1 MAGPFLWLAARRGQ
15 LFPFVPVG
23 VGIGI
28 GVWFT
33 LPFEPVFA
41 VYLACLAAALPLFA
55 LSRRELVHAPA
66 IFVLCIFGGFVAAG
80 LRAHWVQAPMLEGR
94 YYGPVTGRVVEVDR
108 SQSDALR
115 VTLDSVF
122 LDGVEP
128 QDTPQRVRISLHG
141 EGQGVQPEPG
151 QVVMVTASLAAPEGP
166 VEPGSFDFR
175 QMAFFEGL
183 GAVGYTRSPMVL
195 WERAGPRAQWIG
207 QLRMRLSA
215 GIQAQIG
222 GDAGAFAA
230 GSMTGDR
237 SGLSLQAVQ
246 ELRDSSLAHLLAI
259 SGMNLAFLIGFVFSL
274 LRYGLALVP
283 FVALRVDTRKLAA
296 LVSLGVASFYL
307 LLSGANVATE
317 RAFIM
322 VLVML
327 GAVLTDRR
335 AITLRSVAIAAL
347 ILLLWQPEALLA
359 PGFQMSFAATIALIA
374 GFEAI
379 NARLPE
385 KLGRLK
391 REALVL
397 VASSLIGGLATAP
410 YAAAH
415 FNRFAEYGFMA
426 NLLTVP
432 VMGAV
437 VMPAGAI
444 AALLAPF
451 GLEGPAL
458 WVMGRGAAWILFV
471 ASWVAGID
479 GSVTAIPAPMPAVLP
494 LLTLGFLWL
503 VLWRGAGRFAGLV
516 PAVLALGLWVQ
527 TERPALLVS
536 SDGKL
541 AGVMGPD
548 GRALS
553 KAKGGGFAARTWL
566 ENDGDLAPQEVAA
579 GRAGFRRDPLGQ
591 RFGIGGYEGL
601 IVSTKAVIDGLDLCS
616 LARVVIL
623 PVDAPPAGR
632 GTSCLLIDRDMLGQS
647 GAIAVYDDLTLVK
660 TRAAKR
666 LWSP

>member
-1 MAGPFLWLAARRGQ
+1 MRPFLWLAAARGH
-15 LFPFVPVG
+15 LFPFAPVG

-28 GVWFT
+28 GLWFAP
-33 LPFEPVFA
+33 PFEPA
-41 VYLACLAAALPLFA
+41 LGLYALCLAAALPLLA
-55 LSRRELVHAPA
+55 LSRRDLFHAPA
-66 IFVLCIFGGFVAAG
+66 IFALCLIAGFLAAG
-80 LRAHWVQAPMLEGR
+80 FRAHWVAAPMMEGR
-94 YYGPVTGRVVEVDR
+94 YYGPVTGRVVDVDR
-108 SQSDALR
+108 SQSDAPR
-115 VTLDSVF
+115 VTLDRVF
-122 LDGVEP
+122 LDGVP
-128 QDTPQRVRISLHG
+128 PDRTPQRVRISLHG
-141 EGQGVQPEPG
+141 DQRVFTPVHGQTVI
-151 QVVMVTASLAAPEGP
+151 VTASLAAPEGP

-183 GAVGYTRSPMVL
+183 GAVGYTRSPMLL
-195 WERAGPRAQWIG
+195 WQDAAPRDQWIG

-230 GSMTGDR
+230 GAMTGDR

-246 ELRDSSLAHLLAI
+246 DLRDSSLAHLLAI

-283 FVALRVDTRKLAA
+283 FVALRFDTRKLAA
-296 LVSLGVASFYL
+296 LVSLVIASFYL

-327 GAVLTDRR
+327 GAVLLDRR

-397 VASSLIGGLATAP
+397 VVSSLIGGLATAP

-415 FNRFAEYGFMA
+415 FNRFAEYGFLA

-451 GLEGPAL
+451 GLADPAL
-458 WVMGRGAAWILFV
+458 WVMGQGSAWILYVAHMV
-471 ASWVAGID
+471 ASVE
-479 GSVTAIPAPMPAVLP
+479 GSVTAIPAPQPAVLP
-494 LLTLGFLWL
+494 LVTLGFLWL
-503 VLWRGAGRFAGLV
+503 VLWRGWGRVAGLV
-516 PAVLALGLWVQ
+516 PAAVALSLWGQ
-527 TERPALLVS
+527 TERPALLIA
-536 SDGKL
+536 SDGRL
-541 AGVMGPD
+541 AGLLGPE

-553 KAKGGGFAARTWL
+553 KPKGGGFAARTWL
-566 ENDGDLAPQEVAA
+566 ENDGDLAPQEEAA
-579 GRAGFRRDPLGQ
+579 NRAGFRRDPLGQ
-591 RFGIGGYEGL
+591 RFTVAGEEGL
-601 IVSTKAVIDGLDLCS
+601 IVSAKANIDGLDLCA
-616 LARVVIL
+616 LARIVVL
-623 PVDAPPAGR
+623 PTDAPAAGQ
-632 GTSCLLIDRDMLGQS
+632 GKGCLIIDRALLAQS
-647 GAIAVYDDLTLVK
+647 GAIALYDDLTLVP
-660 TRAAKR
+660 THAAKR